1 MAHTSVSTRKAEA
14 RTAES
19 KASLGY
25 MRNETVL
32 TNTTS
37 KKRSQV
43 KFAATQWLARDTGAE
58 SRFRAQWR
66 GSGLSIRFL
75 QTPLRACRGAPRG
88 KFVLEPQPRPGALE
102 THVALRPLPLPHVPL
117 PAII

>member
-14 RTAES
+14 RTAEF

-32 TNTTS
+32 TNTR
-37 KKRSQV
+37 KKKSQV

-75 QTPLRACRGAPRG
+75 QTPLQA
-88 KFVLEPQPRPGALE
+88 
-102 THVALRPLPLPHVPL
+102 
-117 PAII
+117 